1 VEGKVAEYIEVAIS
15 RIKDSVFIDESKLD
29 FDYMP
34 SRLPHRD
41 AQLKRLAQ
49 AFHLLLDSPGR
60 ASPKALIFGGVG
72 VGKTVLAKYF
82 GENLVKVA
90 KSREVNLVYVYLNCR
105 TVESRWSLVL
115 NLATKINPRE
125 LAVRGYG
132 PSQMLRGIYDYLN
145 DNDLYLL
152 LALDEIDFF
161 IKKTGENV
169 IYDFTR
175 LSEEL
180 ANFPKRIA
188 VIFVARNHGIYE
200 LPQLDPST
208 VSTLF
213 GANTIELPP
222 YQTSELK
229 NILIQRA
236 IEAFKPH
243 TVSEEVIDFIA
254 DMAGEQGDARY
265 AIEILAF
272 AGRYA
277 DLEDAK
283 RVTPEHVRKARSK
296 IHPRIR
302 RDDLIP
308 LSIQEKVILL
318 AVARGLKPDEAYIDL
333 KDVRKA
339 YQICCEEYD
348 LTKIGFAQLQGVL
361 TELSK
366 TGLINMKH
374 LESKLLVS
382 LPEIPVEILRREL
395 ENIIRDERNSK
406 PQNKK

>member
-1 VEGKVAEYIEVAIS
+1 VAEYIEVAIS
-15 RIKDSVFIDESKLD
+15 KIRDSVFTDESKLD
-29 FDYMP
+29 LDYMP
-34 SRLPHRD
+34 PRLPHRD

-60 ASPKALIFGGVG
+60 ASPRALVLGGVG

-82 GENLVKVA
+82 GESLVKVA
-90 KSREVNLVYVYLNCR
+90 KSRSINLVYVYLNCR

-115 NLATKINPRE
+115 NLATKINPHE
-125 LAVRGYG
+125 LAIRGYG
-132 PSQMLRGIYDYLN
+132 PNQMLRGIYDYLN

-152 LALDEIDFF
+152 LALDEVDFF
-161 IKKTGENV
+161 IKRTGENV

-175 LSEEL
+175 ISEEL

-188 VIFVARNHGIYE
+188 AIFIAQNHGIYE

-222 YQTSELK
+222 YQISELK
-229 NILIQRA
+229 NILVQRA

-243 TVSEEVIDFIA
+243 TVSEEVIDFIT
-254 DMAGEQGDARY
+254 DIAGEQGDARY

-272 AGRYA
+272 AGRHA

-308 LSIQEKVILL
+308 LSIQEKAVLL
-318 AVARGLKPDEAYIDL
+318 AAARGLRLDDAYIDL
-333 KDVRKA
+333 KDARKA
-339 YQICCEEYD
+339 YQICCEEYG
-348 LTKIGFAQLQGVL
+348 LTKIGLAQLQGVL

-366 TGLINMKH
+366 TGLINMKY
-374 LESKLLVS
+374 LEGRLLVS
-382 LPEIPVEILRREL
+382 LPEIPIEILRREL
-395 ENIIRDERNSK
+395 DKMIRNEGNSNS
-406 PQNKK
+406 QNQK

>member
-1 VEGKVAEYIEVAIS
+1 VEGEVAEYIEVAIS
-15 RIKDSVFIDESKLD
+15 KIKDSVFIDESKLD

-34 SRLPHRD
+34 PRLPHRD
-41 AQLKRLAQ
+41 IQLKRLAQ
-49 AFHLLLDSPGR
+49 AFHLLLDNPGR
-60 ASPKALIFGGVG
+60 ASPKALILGGVG

-90 KSREVNLVYVYLNCR
+90 KSREINLVHVYLNCR
-105 TVESRWSLVL
+105 TVESKWSLML
-115 NLATKINPRE
+115 NLAMKINPCE

-145 DNDLYLL
+145 DNDIYLL
-152 LALDEIDFF
+152 LTLDEVDFF
-161 IKKTGENV
+161 IKRTGENV

-180 ANFPKRIA
+180 ANLPKRMA
-188 VIFVARNHGIYE
+188 VIFVARDHEIYE
-200 LPQLDPST
+200 FPQLDPST

-222 YQTSELK
+222 YQASELK
-229 NILIQRA
+229 NILIQRT
-236 IEAFKPH
+236 IEAFKPN
-243 TVSEEVIDFIA
+243 TVSEEVLDFIA
-254 DMAGEQGDARY
+254 DIAGERGDARY

-283 RVTPEHVRKARSK
+283 SVTPEHVRKARSK

-308 LSIQEKVILL
+308 LSIQEKTILL

-333 KDVRKA
+333 KDVRKM
-339 YQICCEEYD
+339 YQICCEEYG
-348 LTKIGFAQLQGVL
+348 LTKIGFAQLQGIL
-361 TELSK
+361 TELSE

-374 LESKLLVS
+374 FESRLLVS

-395 ENIIRDERNSK
+395 ENIIGDERNRK
-406 PQNKK
+406 HQNKK

>member
-1 VEGKVAEYIEVAIS
+1 MAEYIDVAIS
-15 RIKDSVFIDESKLD
+15 KIKDSVFIDESKLD

-34 SRLPHRD
+34 PRLSHRD
-41 AQLKRLAQ
+41 IQLKRLAQ
-49 AFHLLLDSPGR
+49 AFHLLLDNPGR
-60 ASPKALIFGGVG
+60 ASPKALILGGVG

-90 KSREVNLVYVYLNCR
+90 KSREINLVHVYLNCR
-105 TVESRWSLVL
+105 TVESKWSLML
-115 NLATKINPRE
+115 NLAMKINPCE

-145 DNDLYLL
+145 DNDIYLL
-152 LALDEIDFF
+152 LTLDEVDFF
-161 IKKTGENV
+161 IKRTGENV

-180 ANFPKRIA
+180 ANLPKRMA
-188 VIFVARNHGIYE
+188 VIFVARDHEIYE
-200 LPQLDPST
+200 FPQLDPST

-222 YQTSELK
+222 YQASELK
-229 NILIQRA
+229 NILIQRT
-236 IEAFKPH
+236 IEAFKPN
-243 TVSEEVIDFIA
+243 TVSEEVLDFIA
-254 DMAGEQGDARY
+254 DIAGERGDARY

-283 RVTPEHVRKARSK
+283 SVTPEHVRKARSK

-308 LSIQEKVILL
+308 LSIQEKTILL

-333 KDVRKA
+333 KDVRKM
-339 YQICCEEYD
+339 YQICCEEYG
-348 LTKIGFAQLQGVL
+348 LTKIGFAQLQGIL
-361 TELSK
+361 TELSE

-374 LESKLLVS
+374 FESRLLVS

-395 ENIIRDERNSK
+395 ENIIGDERNRK
-406 PQNKK
+406 HQNKK